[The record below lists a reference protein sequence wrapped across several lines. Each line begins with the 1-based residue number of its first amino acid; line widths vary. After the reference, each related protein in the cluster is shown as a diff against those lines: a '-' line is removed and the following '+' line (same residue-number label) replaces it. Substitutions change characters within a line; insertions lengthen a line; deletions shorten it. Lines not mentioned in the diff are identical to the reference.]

1 MQASKRSYEV
11 DVIRMLALM
20 GICVVNIHFIA
31 LPVAAV
37 FAVPATAADQM
48 AVFLVE
54 CLFQLKFFLLFS
66 FIFGWGMAIQQ
77 CSSQAEHQISSQHLP
92 VGPLTNPPHELT
104 KQPPS
109 FARRYFRRMAGL
121 ALFGVLHAMLVFS
134 GDILLLY
141 AMLGTLLWFIKD
153 FTVLQLMKVAG
164 WMLPLS
170 MLCLTVLAALLAGF
184 LPPDAPT
191 DLALTEAPQPGMAG
205 AVVTGLAGSFI
216 AATAYRIADWP
227 TTFGFLLLLQ
237 GPLAFAAIAAGLAAA
252 KADFFKRGSTGYRWL
267 GKRVPWLLVIA
278 VPLNI
283 WYAAVTGGLV
293 APANEWLS
301 LGGLVLAAVAA
312 PALSLVYLWL
322 FIWIARVV
330 RVPQLLLQ
338 AGKNTLSCY
347 VLQGVIAGWV
357 VGGYGLGL
365 FGYYGQSMLLL
376 LAFGI
381 ALVSMLLVGLY
392 ANRAGRGPL
401 EQLLRWISGR

>member
-1 MQASKRSYEV
+1 
-11 DVIRMLALM
+11 MLALM

-31 LPVAAV
+31 LPVEAV
-37 FAVPATAADQM
+37 FAVPATAADKM
-48 AVFLVE
+48 ATFLVE

-77 CSSQAEHQISSQHLP
+77 RSSQAQNP
-92 VGPLTNPPHELT
+92 AVGPFTNPLHELPN
-104 KQPPS
+104 QPIS
-109 FARRYFRRMAGL
+109 FAKRYFRRMAGL
-121 ALFGVLHAMLVFS
+121 ALLGVAHATLVFS

-141 AMLGTLLWFIKD
+141 ALLGTLLWLIKD
-153 FTVLQLMKVAG
+153 FTVPRLMKVAG

-170 MLCLTVLAALLAGF
+170 MFCLTLLAAVLAEF
-184 LPPDAPT
+184 LPTDVLTDA
-191 DLALTEAPQPGMAG
+191 LQPSVSG

-216 AATAYRIADWP
+216 SATEYRISDWP

-237 GPLAFAAIAAGLAAA
+237 GPLAFAAFAAGLAAA
-252 KADFFKRGSTGYRWL
+252 KADFFARGSAGYRWL

-283 WYAAVTGGLV
+283 WYAAVMGGLV

-301 LGGLVLAAVAA
+301 LGGLVLAAIAA

-322 FIWIARVV
+322 FIWVARVIT
-330 RVPQLLLQ
+330 VPQLLLQ

-357 VGGYGLGL
+357 FGGYGLGL
-365 FGYYGQSMLLL
+365 FGHFGQWMLLW
-376 LAFGI
+376 LALGI

-392 ANRAGRGPL
+392 ARMFSRGPL
-401 EQLLRWISGR
+401 EQLLRRMSGCS